1 MLSLALLGAREA
13 EAGYLGELPKG
24 GAEVTVAALDTGDWD
39 RATLWNWGLA
49 PGEKA
54 AALRVPRPR
63 LPGRLK
69 EGAGLKGDVQTSH
82 LEAECARALVLIRVR
97 VLVLRSMWF

>member
-1 MLSLALLGAREA
+1 
-13 EAGYLGELPKG
+13 LGELPKG

-39 RATLWNWGLA
+39 RATLWIWGLA

-54 AALRVPRPR
+54 AALRVPRPW

-82 LEAECARALVLIRVR
+82 LEAECARALVLVRVR